1 MYNIYILDLYM
12 YMCRCHYYLCVWC
25 IHTRCSSSTCW
36 LKSWRERW
44 HSSSLK
50 KQERW
55 WVWAHVLLRVKDS
68 RFSTKKP
75 LSRGSAPFIWLITSC
90 HMTQV
95 CFLADLVNSKV
106 VASSS
111 IVSVFD
117 TFVTVTY
124 EPNIPQV
131 QTCSCRSVCTCRYS

>member
-1 MYNIYILDLYM
+1 
-12 YMCRCHYYLCVWC
+12 
-25 IHTRCSSSTCW
+25 
-36 LKSWRERW
+36 
-44 HSSSLK
+44 
-50 KQERW
+50 
-55 WVWAHVLLRVKDS
+55 
-68 RFSTKKP
+68 
-75 LSRGSAPFIWLITSC
+75 
-90 HMTQV
+90 MTQV

-131 QTCSCRSVCTCRYS
+131 